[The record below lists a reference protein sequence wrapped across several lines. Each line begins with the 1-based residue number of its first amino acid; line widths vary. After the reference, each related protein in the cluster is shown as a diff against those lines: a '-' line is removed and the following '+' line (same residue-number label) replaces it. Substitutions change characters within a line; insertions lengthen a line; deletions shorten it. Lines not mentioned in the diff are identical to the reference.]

1 VLVVASF
8 LSPRA
13 AAAQVPP
20 RDTEVPPGVA
30 LRQSSFEASEAE
42 RRALRP
48 HRWQRG
54 ARRVVLLGAA
64 LTLGAVVVGSM
75 SAPADGAEERLV
87 RIGSS
92 VASVGMVMSLSAWVV
107 RLRQREPGPSI
118 TGEGR
123 TRRLRTGY
131 TFLGLG
137 ALVLVAGVA
146 ASAGSSAPWLGQI
159 VGGSLGA
166 FFMLGVGVP
175 FLIAGYAR
183 RVTPTQVTLHVGPG
197 HLQLVGHF

>member
-1 VLVVASF
+1 
-8 LSPRA
+8 
-13 AAAQVPP
+13 
-20 RDTEVPPGVA
+20 
-30 LRQSSFEASEAE
+30 
-42 RRALRP
+42 
-48 HRWQRG
+48 
-54 ARRVVLLGAA
+54 
-64 LTLGAVVVGSM
+64 M

-146 ASAGSSAPWLGQI
+146 ASAGSPAPWLGQI
-159 VGGSLGA
+159 VGGSVGA

-175 FLIAGYAR
+175 FLFAGYAR